1 MKLNNISAKK
11 EETKQTIR
19 EAVEKRIRENY
30 SVFVD
35 KLDDFSDDFNAVLI
49 YNRDK
54 QSLSIFI
61 MGENKDDGKVIKIN
75 RDELVEY
82 VISTLSDICKKD
94 MSKKEFEKFVN
105 DNLNKLIEKY
115 KNTIFGNWDKLP
127 TVRKTNRK
135 EECKAKVEYH
145 TSKKLQEQSEKSD
158 ISWEIDDKKDEV
170 IFIYHDFLD
179 PWNSKYSRE
188 DFDYKVDKSCV
199 FDNILDVATAED
211 IEKLTAMED
220 DEYQKYLN
228 DHFEDLLKKYGEK
241 LGKLFMSNYDFDDKY
256 DDAVQRAIDDW
267 EEDEGNRRAD
277 AEYER
282 YKDDTLFND

>member
-19 EAVEKRIRENY
+19 EAVEKRICENY

-82 VISTLSDICKKD
+82 VIATLSDICKKD

-145 TSKKLQEQSEKSD
+145 TLRKLQEQSEKSD
-158 ISWEIDDKKDEV
+158 ISWEIDDKNDEV
-170 IFIYHDFLD
+170 IFTYQDFLD

-188 DFDYKVDKSCV
+188 DFDYRVDKSCV
-199 FDNILDVATAED
+199 FDDILDVATPED

-220 DEYQKYLN
+220 DEYQKSLN
-228 DHFEDLLKKYGEK
+228 DHFEELLNKYGEK
-241 LGKLFMSNYDFDDKY
+241 LGKLFMSRPDFDDKY
-256 DDAVQRAIDDW
+256 DDAVQKAIDDW
-267 EEDEGNRRAD
+267 DADEPNRRAD

-282 YKDDTLFND
+282 RKDDMLFND